1 MTQLIILRGY
11 PGSGKTTIG
20 KLLAADNIG
29 SFIDHNAIL
38 TFLAG
43 ITGDDE
49 GIYDEIAALELAM
62 CRKLLAEGKDVI
74 VARGFSSLASV
85 KSYEDMAHTLN
96 IPTRIL
102 RLEVSETELMTR
114 VQSPERQLDFNPTT
128 DETYAADWMA
138 DHPIESHPHEII
150 IDNEQPIHDVITH
163 IKTLLIAPA

>member
-11 PGSGKTTIG
+11 PGSGKTTVG
-20 KLLAADNIG
+20 KLLADDNIG

-49 GIYDEIAALELAM
+49 GIYDEIATLELAM
-62 CRKLLAEGKDVI
+62 CQKLLAEGQDVI
-74 VARGFSSLASV
+74 VARGFSSLASL

-96 IPTRIL
+96 VPTRIL

-128 DETYAADWMA
+128 DETDATNWMA
-138 DHPIESHPHEII
+138 DHPIESHPQEIT
-150 IDNEQPIHDVITH
+150 IDNEQPIHDVIRH
-163 IKTLLIAPA
+163 IKTLLTTSA